1 MKTTIEICDEQI
13 DNIIVSTLQE
23 SIYLEMQFDKDDSY
37 IHSALRVLKDFMCYS
52 EYITYRE
59 NILRDLYGEEI

>member
-1 MKTTIEICDEQI
+1 MKIDICEEQI
-13 DNIIVSTLQE
+13 DAIVINTLKE

-52 EYITYRE
+52 EYVTYRE
-59 NILRDLYGEEI
+59 AILRDLYGEEL

>member
-1 MKTTIEICDEQI
+1 MKTVIEICDEQLDHI
-13 DNIIVSTLQE
+13 MIETLQE

-59 NILRDLYGEEI
+59 NILRELYGESI

>member
-1 MKTTIEICDEQI
+1 MKTVIEICDEQL
-13 DNIIVSTLQE
+13 DHIIIETLQE

-52 EYITYRE
+52 EYVTYRE
-59 NILRDLYGEEI
+59 NILRDLYGEEV

>member
-1 MKTTIEICDEQI
+1 MKIDICEEQI
-13 DNIIVSTLQE
+13 DAIVINTLKE

-52 EYITYRE
+52 EYVPYRE
-59 NILRDLYGEEI
+59 AILRDLYGEEL